1 VSDPVFRLRLTN
13 LDHTIVEV
21 ASRWWGRDVLP
32 GLPRFFLDHF
42 WATSLCAED
51 AESKIVDFLVG
62 FHSPSEP
69 TEAYIH

>member
-1 VSDPVFRLRLTN
+1 M
-13 LDHTIVEV
+13 
-21 ASRWWGRDVLP
+21 LP